1 MTSVTVSYTADV
13 TLLPLFAF
21 YRCSVQRRREAYDG
35 SVATV
40 LAIRREVRRVPEAD
54 YQVDDQLVGLMNQYE
69 RPIYNFLLALLRDP
83 DVALDCAQD
92 TFLRA
97 YENLRKGRP
106 VNSSWLYTV
115 ARNRAMDEF
124 RGKRRVQPDIDT
136 LEQLPVHEPTEHNL
150 AIQSV
155 LAELSPSDREVLYLF
170 DVAGFKTDEIG
181 AMLGVRGTAIRQ
193 RLSRA
198 RERFRVLYRAES

>member
-1 MTSVTVSYTADV
+1 MPRAECQGDDDLV
-13 TLLPLFAF
+13 TL
-21 YRCSVQRRREAYDG
+21 
-35 SVATV
+35 
-40 LAIRREVRRVPEAD
+40 
-54 YQVDDQLVGLMNQYE
+54 MNEYE
-69 RPIYNFLLALLRDP
+69 RPIYNFLLAILRDP

-106 VNSSWLYTV
+106 VNASWLYKV

-124 RGKRRVQPDIDT
+124 RRKRRVVQPESDA
-136 LEQLPVHEPTEHNL
+136 LEQLPVYESTD
-150 AIQSV
+150 QV
-155 LAELSPSDREVLYLF
+155 LAVQSILAEMSPLDREVLYLF

-198 RERFRVLYRAES
+198 RERFRLLYGTES

>member
-1 MTSVTVSYTADV
+1 
-13 TLLPLFAF
+13 
-21 YRCSVQRRREAYDG
+21 
-35 SVATV
+35 
-40 LAIRREVRRVPEAD
+40 VPEARD
-54 YQVDDQLVGLMNQYE
+54 RIESQLVELMNDYE
-69 RPIYNFLLALLRDP
+69 RPIYNFLLALLHDS

-106 VNSSWLYTV
+106 VNAAWLYTV

-124 RGKRRVQPDIDT
+124 RRNRKLQTDIDT
-136 LEQLPVHEPTEHNL
+136 LEQVPMHEHPDRAL
-150 AIQSV
+150 AVRAV
-155 LAELSPSDREVLYLF
+155 LEQLSPADREVLYLF

-181 AMLGVRGTAIRQ
+181 AMLGIKGSAIRQ

-198 RERFRVLYRAES
+198 RERFRVLYGAEA